1 MIREGHPL
9 ALVGFPSSSV
19 RKNDRNRI
27 FKSGRQQMAARVD
40 RKTHASVN

>member
-27 FKSGRQQMAARVD
+27 FKSGRQHKESTNTRIGTAME
-40 RKTHASVN
+40 